1 MSGGEVSEDHLA
13 EELAKDDAE
22 EDAEVIGKVKKWQ
35 LVPVQDRAVSQTK

>member
-13 EELAKDDAE
+13 KELAGDDAQEDAE
-22 EDAEVIGKVKKWQ
+22 EIGKVKKWQ